1 MFKSLFAVFT
11 LVIFPLMA
19 LSHSPLEKAIPTDG
33 AVLST
38 PLTEYKMLFK
48 SPAKLIKFE
57 IFQMGQNDEKN
68 SSFLKTLLKKS
79 TGKMVDIN
87 YKPALVLLKNHVIK
101 LPNINPGSYEVRWRA
116 MGEDGHVLKGILT
129 FEIKGK

>member
-1 MFKSLFAVFT
+1 MLKIIVAVLTLFI
-11 LVIFPLMA
+11 LPSMA
-19 LSHSPLEKAIPTDG
+19 LSHSPLEKANPIDG
-33 AVLST
+33 DVLT
-38 PLTEYKMLFK
+38 EAPKEYKMQFK
-48 SPAKLIKFE
+48 LPAKLIKFE
-57 IFQMGQNDEKN
+57 IFQMGQNDQKN

>member
-19 LSHSPLEKAIPTDG
+19 LSHSPLEKAIPSDG
-33 AVLST
+33 AVLTT
-38 PLTEYKMLFK
+38 PPTEYKMLFK

-57 IFQMGQNDEKN
+57 IFQKGEDNNKKP
-68 SSFLKTLLKKS
+68 SLLKSLFKTS
-79 TGKMVDIN
+79 NGKFIQIN
-87 YKPALVLLKNHVIK
+87 YKPLLVLSKSHSIK
-101 LPNINPGSYEVRWRA
+101 LPNINVGSYEVYWRA

-129 FEIKGK
+129 FEVKGE